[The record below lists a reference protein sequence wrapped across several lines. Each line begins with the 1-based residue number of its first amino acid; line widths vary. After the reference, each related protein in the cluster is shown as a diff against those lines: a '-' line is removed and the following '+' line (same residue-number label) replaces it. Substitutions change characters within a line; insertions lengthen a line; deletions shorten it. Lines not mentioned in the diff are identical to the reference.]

1 MPIVHL
7 DKKFIDAKLECPE
20 GKRRIEYVSDDRS
33 GLYVECRSTS
43 PSVGTYYWRT
53 KIDGKTKHFRIGP
66 TNVVSL
72 VDAKKKVIELHSQVL
87 STGNDPRVDQNTKQ
101 EILTFTDFFQDHYLP
116 FAKQHKRTW
125 SRDSELFQL
134 RLKNE
139 FGNIRLNQIGRQQIQ
154 SFHTALRESGLAA
167 ATANHQVK
175 LLRRALNLAVE
186 WGMLEKNPAAL
197 IPLFTE
203 DNKVENYLDQ
213 EELENLLTVLR
224 TDRNRPVCH
233 IALFLLSTGAR
244 LNEALQAT
252 WKQCDRVNQ
261 VWRIPA
267 SNSKSKKIHSVPL
280 NDAAL
285 NVLDQ
290 LDTEG
295 RFEYLFIN
303 QRTGKPYTTIHKT
316 WDRLRNEAGLPH
328 LRIHDLRHQYA
339 SFLVNSGRTLY
350 EVQQ

>member
-1 MPIVHL
+1 
-7 DKKFIDAKLECPE
+7 
-20 GKRRIEYVSDDRS
+20 
-33 GLYVECRSTS
+33 
-43 PSVGTYYWRT
+43 
-53 KIDGKTKHFRIGP
+53 
-66 TNVVSL
+66 
-72 VDAKKKVIELHSQVL
+72 
-87 STGNDPRVDQNTKQ
+87 
-101 EILTFTDFFQDHYLP
+101 
-116 FAKQHKRTW
+116 
-125 SRDSELFQL
+125 
-134 RLKNE
+134 
-139 FGNIRLNQIGRQQIQ
+139 
-154 SFHTALRESGLAA
+154 GLAA

-175 LLRRALNLAVE
+175 LLRRALNLAAE
-186 WGMLEKNPAAL
+186 WGMLKKNPAAQ

-213 EELENLLTVLR
+213 EELENLLTILR
-224 TDRNRPVCH
+224 TDRNRTVCH

-252 WKQCDRVNQ
+252 WRQCDRVNQ

-267 SNSKSKKIHSVPL
+267 SNSKSKGVHSVPL

-316 WDRLRNEAGLPH
+316 WEQLRNEAGLPH
-328 LRIHDLRHQYA
+328 LRIHDLRHQHA
-339 SFLVNSGRTLY
+339 SFLVNSERTLY
-350 EVQQ
+350 EVQQILGHSDPKVTQRYAHLSTRALQEAASSASDIINGAMPK